1 MSDWDRVLRR
11 SVIDRLAF
19 HSTLPRRRATW
30 LAEGRELATCSTL
43 YTVRTE
49 EFDYELPD
57 AAIAQAAIEPRDA
70 ARLLVTSSM
79 EDRTFRD
86 LPAILNPG
94 DLVVVNRTRV
104 RSARLAGHK
113 PATGGAVELL
123 LLRRLDTERWEALI
137 RPARRIRPGV
147 PLEFGGIA
155 GEVLSAPADG
165 MVTVRLTTQ
174 IGDVE
179 DLLPSAGEVPLP
191 PYFHGRLDD
200 PERYQTVFAKTV
212 GSAAAPTAGLHF
224 TPEVIAQ
231 LGMRGVELAE
241 VDLEVGLDTFR
252 PMSVEEIEEHRIH
265 RERYDVPEEVAAA
278 VAETRRSGGRVVA
291 IGTTVIRTLETAA
304 CGEGLVR
311 AGDGESTLFVKPGY
325 RMAVVDAAITNFHAP
340 RTTLIA
346 LVAAMLGPVWREV
359 YATALNRGYRFL
371 SFGDAMVIDR
381 PVNR

>member
-1 MSDWDRVLRR
+1 MEGRQ
-11 SVIDRLAF
+11 
-19 HSTLPRRRATW
+19 RAT
-30 LAEGRELATCSTL
+30 CPTL
-43 YTVRTE
+43 YPVRTD
-49 EFDYELPD
+49 EFDYDLPE

-79 EDRTFRD
+79 QDRTFRD
-86 LPAILNPG
+86 LPQMLDPG

-104 RSARLAGHK
+104 RAARLTGHK

-123 LLRRLDTERWEALI
+123 LLRRLDIERWEALI

-147 PLEFGGIA
+147 FLDFDRIA
-155 GEVLSAPADG
+155 GEVLNSPADG
-165 MVTVRLTTQ
+165 VVTVRLTTQ
-174 IGDVE
+174 NGDVE
-179 DLLPSAGEVPLP
+179 DLLPNAGEVPLP

-200 PERYQTVFAKTV
+200 SERYQTVFAKTV

-224 TPEVIAQ
+224 TPEVIAE
-231 LGMRGVELAE
+231 LGMRGVDIAE

-252 PMSVEEIEEHRIH
+252 PMAVEEIEEHRIH

-278 VAETRRSGGRVVA
+278 VAATRRRGGRVVA
-291 IGTTVIRTLETAA
+291 IGTTVVRTLETAA
-304 CGEGLVR
+304 CGDGLVR
-311 AGDGESTLFVKPGY
+311 AGGGESSLFIKPGY

-359 YATALNRGYRFL
+359 YATALERGYRFL
-371 SFGDAMVIDR
+371 SFGDAMAIDR